1 MRHLHLIHS
10 ASAPLSHAEGDNGL
24 KSSAGRSMTTRC
36 TAMPDRGE
44 SIERVCRPLEP
55 EVQALL
61 QHVRIIGPLPRAV
74 RERALARARAALA
87 APACV
92 MARPSSRPRR
102 AGLTLVLS
110 VMLAAAVGAAVEA
123 FLARGF
129 ADTEQPAHAAAPLRI
144 AAD

>member
-1 MRHLHLIHS
+1 M
-10 ASAPLSHAEGDNGL
+10 PEG
-24 KSSAGRSMTTRC
+24 K
-36 TAMPDRGE
+36 E
-44 SIERVCRPLEP
+44 SIERDVRPFEP

-61 QHVRIIGPLPRAV
+61 EHVRIIGPLPRAV

-87 APACV
+87 APPACV

-102 AGLTLVLS
+102 PWLTLLVS
-110 VMLAAAVGAAVEA
+110 VVLAAAVGAAVEA

-129 ADTEQPAHAAAPLRI
+129 ADTQQPSHAAAPLQI

>member
-1 MRHLHLIHS
+1 
-10 ASAPLSHAEGDNGL
+10 
-24 KSSAGRSMTTRC
+24 
-36 TAMPDRGE
+36 MPEREE
-44 SIERVCRPLEP
+44 SIERDCRPLEP

-61 QHVRIIGPLPRAV
+61 EHVRFIGPLPRAV
-74 RERALARARAALA
+74 RERALARARATLA

-102 AGLTLVLS
+102 PWLTLLVS
-110 VMLAAAVGAAVEA
+110 VMLAAAAGAAVEA

-129 ADTEQPAHAAAPLRI
+129 AGTEQPSRAAAPLQI

>member
-1 MRHLHLIHS
+1 
-10 ASAPLSHAEGDNGL
+10 
-24 KSSAGRSMTTRC
+24 
-36 TAMPDRGE
+36 MPERED
-44 SIERVCRPLEP
+44 SIERNVRPFEP

-61 QHVRIIGPLPRAV
+61 EHVRIIGPLPRAV

-102 AGLTLVLS
+102 PWLTLLVS
-110 VMLAAAVGAAVEA
+110 VVLAAAVGAAVEA

-129 ADTEQPAHAAAPLRI
+129 ADTQQPSHAAAPLQI

>member
-1 MRHLHLIHS
+1 
-10 ASAPLSHAEGDNGL
+10 
-24 KSSAGRSMTTRC
+24 MTTQC
-36 TAMPDRGE
+36 AAMPKGEE
-44 SIERVCRPLEP
+44 SIERDGRPFEP

-61 QHVRIIGPLPRAV
+61 EHVRIIGPLPRAV

-102 AGLTLVLS
+102 PGLTLLVS
-110 VMLAAAVGAAVEA
+110 VVLAAAVGAAVEA

-129 ADTEQPAHAAAPLRI
+129 ADTEQPSHAAAPLRI